1 LNLDNLNGT
10 LNANNFLI
18 ALETEQFPLDTITIK
33 AVSTV
38 EKDSIFLKSQ
48 FANGLISG
56 NYKLSSIS
64 DQLVNSISK
73 YYQLNKAYVKNEDN
87 QNLDFEFIIK
97 DNPITKKVIPELIEL
112 SEITL
117 QGSYNTV
124 NDSIIINGSIPRL
137 NYANNEI

>member
-1 LNLDNLNGT
+1 
-10 LNANNFLI
+10 
-18 ALETEQFPLDTITIK
+18 
-33 AVSTV
+33 
-38 EKDSIFLKSQ
+38 
-48 FANGLISG
+48 
-56 NYKLSSIS
+56 
-64 DQLVNSISK
+64 SK

-137 NYANNEI
+137 NYANNEISNGVLKVRKEDNALLYDVSVGTIKNAQVEIPKTLLVGKLEDNTIDYALNIKDAENKDKYVISGIFKDS